1 MWTSKRMFCRL
12 HSRQPARYK
21 ITFLQMLPA
30 GRDNLV

>member
-21 ITFLQMLPA
+21 ITFLMFPA